1 MWYIVISQFL
11 PSIQSPVPSPQ
22 TVHYA
27 VSPRCGV
34 VGNHQLKMFFSP
46 DISPDN
52 LVSRMGWLSSQLAR
66 VAEICNEVGSGAR
79 FFIS

>member
-27 VSPRCGV
+27 VFPRCRV
-34 VGNHQLKMFFSP
+34 VGNHQLKMVFKGTGGGVKGQVL
-46 DISPDN
+46 DLNN
-52 LVSRMGWLSSQLAR
+52 LAYVKP
-66 VAEICNEVGSGAR
+66 
-79 FFIS
+79 